1 MINVDQRIEV
11 FVGKLADAAPPPIE
25 FEQLGSART
34 APSRTR
40 KRPALLVVAPLAVIG
55 VVIGLLAISDI
66 RRSEPDAGSTPIV
79 PAPSTI
85 RGVPFAVVPSMLPE
99 GWRYVDL
106 SDSGTTPP
114 RPAASSFLFRDPRSG
129 AALFIQT
136 APFLDPDPV
145 LIRDLRG
152 SFEETGAA
160 TWVLDDSSVWMR
172 VAGLST
178 DRAVV
183 LAQQL
188 RLEDS
193 GGERVP
199 QLPDSSFELEASRPS
214 SAVPNSDGSIA
225 QLRLATP
232 NGTVDVVLNDRDPGN
247 SAWNHFGVPTVVGDR
262 TAYVSTHSV
271 TGDPIDGQITAA
283 VQVSNPADLDGATQL
298 FASLERAPL
307 DAWDRIADG
316 IADQLS
322 AMTLTDG
329 IEIRDLT
336 VTRHRD
342 GTTIAICASWHG
354 TVRCRSNQSP
364 LWGSAGTGSVNLVVG
379 GLWVIAGTVDNPD
392 GLPRFNVASGVDDV
406 IGTSQPTDT
415 GVFFGYA
422 VPAATHVEIE
432 FKGQTNSGEFGFD
445 RPAR

>member
-1 MINVDQRIEV
+1 MISVEQRIEV

-25 FEQLGSART
+25 FEQLANTRI

-40 KRPALLVVAPLAVIG
+40 KRSVLLAIPALAIIG
-55 VVIGLLAISDI
+55 VVIGLVAIGQV
-66 RRSEPDAGSTPIV
+66 RRTEPDVGSTPIV
-79 PAPSTI
+79 PAPSNI
-85 RGVPFAVVPSMLPE
+85 RAMAFAVVPSLLPD

-106 SDSGTTPP
+106 SDSGTSTP
-114 RPAASSFLFRDPRSG
+114 RPAASSFLFREPDSG
-129 AALFIQT
+129 AAVYIQT
-136 APFLDPDPV
+136 APYLDPDPGP
-145 LIRDLRG
+145 IGDLRE
-152 SFEETGAA
+152 SFDETGAA

-178 DRAVV
+178 DRAVE

-188 RLEDS
+188 TLKDS
-193 GGERVP
+193 AGERIP

-214 SAVPNSDGSIA
+214 SAAPNGDGSVA

-232 NGTVDVVLNDRDPGN
+232 NGTVDVVLDERDPDN
-247 SAWNHFGVPTVVGDR
+247 ATWNHFGVPTVVGGR

-271 TGDPIDGQITAA
+271 TGEPIDGQITAA

-298 FASLERAPL
+298 FVSLQRASLE
-307 DAWDRIADG
+307 AWDRIADG

-322 AMTLTDG
+322 ALAVTER
-329 IEIRDLT
+329 IEVRDLT
-336 VTRHRD
+336 VTRHRE

-354 TVRCRSNQSP
+354 EVRCRSNQSP
-364 LWGSAGTGSVNLVVG
+364 LWGSGGTASVNLVVD
-379 GLWVIAGTVDNPD
+379 GLWVIAGMVNDPD
-392 GLPRFNVASGVDDV
+392 GAVELNLLSGADDA

-422 VPAATHVEIE
+422 VPAATHVAIE
-432 FKGQTNSGEFGFD
+432 FKGHTIGGEFGFD
-445 RPAR
+445 RPAG